1 MIKFITAGESHG
13 EALTGIIEGIPSNLY
28 IDSNFIN
35 NELKRRQQGYGR
47 SERMSIEKDEA
58 IILSGVSNSLTT
70 GSPISLML
78 KNKSHFVNPPKI
90 TRPRPGHGDL
100 AGALKYDQD
109 DIRNILERASARE
122 TAMRVAIGSICKLL
136 LKELDIYI
144 YSHVIEIGGI
154 KSGKTIYDGLDI
166 KTLEEADNSPLRVV
180 DKEAEQLMI
189 DKINRTKIEGDS
201 LGGLIE
207 VIAIHVP
214 VGLGSF
220 ISWDRRLDSKIA
232 AGIMSIPA
240 IKGVEIG
247 KGFEGAKM
255 EGSNVHDEIAYSEEG
270 FFRKTNN
277 SGGIE
282 GGMSNGENI
291 VIRCAMKP
299 IPTLYKPLESVD
311 METKEVKLAQI
322 ERSDVCAVPS
332 CSIVAES
339 MLAFVLANE
348 ISIKF
353 GGDSINELKRNYFGY
368 KEYLKSR

>member
-13 EALTGIIEGIPSNLY
+13 ETLTGIIEGIPSNLY

-47 SERMSIEKDEA
+47 SERMNIEKDGA

-70 GSPISLML
+70 GSPISLMI
-78 KNKSHFVNPPKI
+78 KNKSHFANSPKI

-109 DIRNILERASARE
+109 NIRNILERASARE

-166 KTLEEADNSPLRVV
+166 KTIEKADNSPLRVV

-189 DKINRTKIEGDS
+189 DKINETKIKGDS

-255 EGSNVHDEIAYSEEG
+255 EGSNVHDEIAYSNGG

-291 VIRCAMKP
+291 IIRCAMKP
-299 IPTLYKPLESVD
+299 IPTLNKPLESVD

>member
-1 MIKFITAGESHG
+1 MIKFITAGDSHG
-13 EALTGIIEGIPSNLY
+13 ETLTGIIEGVPSNLY

-47 SERMSIEKDEA
+47 SERMNIEKDEA

-78 KNKSHFVNPPKI
+78 KNKSHFANPPKI

-109 DIRNILERASARE
+109 NIRNILERASARE
-122 TAMRVAIGSICKLL
+122 TATRVAIGSICKLL

-144 YSHVIEIGGI
+144 YSHVVEIGGI

-166 KTLEEADNSPLRVV
+166 KALEEADNSPLRVV

-189 DKINRTKIEGDS
+189 DKINETKIKGDS

-207 VIAIHVP
+207 AIAIHVP

-232 AGIMSIPA
+232 AGIMSIPG

-255 EGSNVHDEIAYSEEG
+255 EGSNVHDEIAYSEDG

-277 SGGIE
+277 AGGIE

-291 VIRCAMKP
+291 VLRCAMKP
-299 IPTLYKPLESVD
+299 IPTLNKPLESVD
-311 METKEVKLAQI
+311 LETKEVKLAQI
-322 ERSDVCAVPS
+322 ERSDICAVPS

-339 MLAFVLANE
+339 MLAFILANE

-353 GGDSINELKRNYFGY
+353 GGDSVDELKRNYFGY